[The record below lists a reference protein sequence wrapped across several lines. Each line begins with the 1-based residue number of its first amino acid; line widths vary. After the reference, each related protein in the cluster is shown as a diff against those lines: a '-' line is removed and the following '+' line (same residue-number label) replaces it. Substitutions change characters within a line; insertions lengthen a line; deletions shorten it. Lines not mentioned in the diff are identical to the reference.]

1 MRMVMMKVIMKAE
14 GEDGKS
20 LSDDDNSN
28 GNAESDLVMA
38 ITVIINLIR

>member
-1 MRMVMMKVIMKAE
+1 MVMMKVIMRAE

-28 GNAESDLVMA
+28 GNADLVMA

>member
-1 MRMVMMKVIMKAE
+1 MVMMKVIMKAQ

-28 GNAESDLVMA
+28 GNADYQPYQ
-38 ITVIINLIR
+38 INWCHDKKVHQ